1 MSVSVKKTMR
11 RLFMPLTVIAALAA
25 GSSLSQAQEPPA
37 AGKSP
42 RIDAIKSSGVLRV
55 AVLSNAPWLIE
66 NTSGTGE
73 AWDGPAW
80 ILAKEYARLL
90 GVKLQTVPVS
100 HETKVPVLA
109 SNQADLSITALAE
122 TPERLKVDD
131 FVIYSQT
138 SVCMFG
144 RADNPKFSGA
154 KKVDDLNHPDITIA
168 YLTGSAEENWVKSR
182 FPLAKYRAVGGT
194 GVAPVEEIVAKR
206 ADAAPINRIPYVPLS
221 RKVKGLAALPAE
233 NNCQGSMEKAS
244 PVGLAI
250 DKNQTVL
257 LDWLRDVAKG
267 MQAKLDAAEGV
278 VVGKME

>member
-1 MSVSVKKTMR
+1 MSVFVKKTMR
-11 RLFMPLTVIAALAA
+11 RLFMPLTVMAALAA
-25 GSSLSQAQEPPA
+25 GLSLSQAQEPPRQARARASMPLNHPVSCVWPFCLMRHGWLKTPA
-37 AGKSP
+37 ATVRHGTVRPGFWP
-42 RIDAIKSSGVLRV
+42 R
-55 AVLSNAPWLIE
+55 NMP
-66 NTSGTGE
+66 
-73 AWDGPAW
+73 
-80 ILAKEYARLL
+80 RLL

-122 TPERLKVDD
+122 TPERLKVVD

-154 KKVDDLNHPDITIA
+154 KKVDDLNNPDITIA

-250 DKNQTVL
+250 DKNQPAL
-257 LDWLRDVAKG
+257 LEWLRDVAKG
-267 MQAKLDAAEGV
+267 MQAKLDAAESV
-278 VVGKME
+278 VVRKME

>member
-1 MSVSVKKTMR
+1 
-11 RLFMPLTVIAALAA
+11 MPKSLAKQIRQWLAPLALATSLVA
-25 GSSLSQAQEPPA
+25 GSGLALAQEPPA

-42 RIDAIKSSGVLRV
+42 RVDAIKASGVLRV
-55 AVLSNAPWLIE
+55 AVLSNAPWLVE
-66 NTSGTGE
+66 NTSGNGE

-109 SNQADLSITALAE
+109 ANQADLSITALAE
-122 TPERLKVDD
+122 TPERLKVVD

-138 SVCMFG
+138 SICMFG
-144 RADNPKFSGA
+144 RADNPKFSNA
-154 KKVDDLNHPDITIA
+154 KKVDDLNNPDITIA
-168 YLTGSAEENWVKSR
+168 YLTGSAEENWVKAR

-221 RKVKGLAALPAE
+221 RKVKGLAALPAD
-233 NNCQGSMEKAS
+233 NNCQGSTEKAS

-250 DKNQTVL
+250 DKNQPVF
-257 LDWLRDVAKG
+257 LDWLRDVSKG

-278 VVGKME
+278 VVSKME